1 VTERVREG
9 AHIMLHTREKQTRSW
24 ASMSEHQHAVHE
36 CSHFVLRV
44 TRPGL
49 NRKCRGS
56 LSIVSYTYIYIYI
69 CMIVCMYI
77 YIYICMY
84 LYEAWSLYSIL
95 NSSLSVSLS
104 LIEHK

>member
-56 LSIVSYTYIYIYI
+56 LSIVSYTYIYIHVCIYI
-69 CMIVCMYI
+69 YTYI
-77 YIYICMY
+77 YIYIYIYIYKYIYVCMY
-84 LYEAWSLYSIL
+84 VCMYVYIHIYMY
-95 NSSLSVSLS
+95 VF
-104 LIEHK
+104 I